1 MTTEPDVRVTL
12 AGRTVVLGVS
22 GGIAAYKAV
31 EVCRQLVDAGAHV
44 APVLTAD
51 AQRFV
56 GPLTFTALASEPTRV
71 DLFDAPEPM
80 PHTHLGRR
88 ADLVLVAPA
97 TASLLAKAAAGIGDD
112 LLTATLL
119 ATTAPVLLAPA
130 MHTEMWEH
138 PAVRANVATLTSRGV
153 TLVGPEAGH

>member
-1 MTTEPDVRVTL
+1 MPSTPDPRAVLPGRV
-12 AGRTVVLGVS
+12 VVLGVS

-51 AQRFV
+51 ARRFV
-56 GPLTFTALASEPTRV
+56 GPLTFTALASEPARL

-88 ADLVLVAPA
+88 AHLVLVAPA
-97 TASLLAKAAAGIGDD
+97 PAPLLAKHAAAVAGD
-112 LLTATLL
+112 LL
-119 ATTAPVLLAPA
+119 P
-130 MHTEMWEH
+130 
-138 PAVRANVATLTSRGV
+138 
-153 TLVGPEAGH
+153 